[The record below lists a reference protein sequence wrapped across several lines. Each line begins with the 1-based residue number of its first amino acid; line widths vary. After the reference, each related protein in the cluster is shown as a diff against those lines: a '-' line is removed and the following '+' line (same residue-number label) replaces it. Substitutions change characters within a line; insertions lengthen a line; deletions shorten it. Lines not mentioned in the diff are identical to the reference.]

1 MLSDRQPLQ
10 PSAPW
15 NRLVGKDAEMDREQ
29 LRKQLAD
36 ILENET
42 GTRPAVIT
50 DGIKLK
56 EELGLDSVD
65 VVSLMMQIEATY
77 RIRLSREDLEPVA
90 TVGDLLTL
98 LQSKMAAADAGN
110 KAAA

>member
-1 MLSDRQPLQ
+1 
-10 PSAPW
+10 
-15 NRLVGKDAEMDREQ
+15 MDREQ

-42 GTRPAVIT
+42 GSRPAVLT
-50 DGIKLK
+50 DGVKLK

-65 VVSLMMQIEATY
+65 VVSLMMQVEAAY
-77 RIRLSREDLEPVA
+77 RIRLSREDLEPVVN
-90 TVGDLLTL
+90 VGDLLSL
-98 LQSKMAAADAGN
+98 LQAKMAAAKAD

>member
-1 MLSDRQPLQ
+1 
-10 PSAPW
+10 
-15 NRLVGKDAEMDREQ
+15 MDREQ

-42 GTRPAVIT
+42 GNRPAVLT

-65 VVSLMMQIEATY
+65 VVSLIMQIEAAY
-77 RIRLSREDLEPVA
+77 RIRLTREELEPIGN
-90 TVGDLLTL
+90 VGDLLSL
-98 LQSKMAAADAGN
+98 LQRKMATGNAG